1 MENSRLRKAFLF
13 TLFLSLFGT
22 TGLIGSG
29 AAPIKYTVP
38 SVPTGVKAVDQLESA
53 RLSWKAPSSNGGK
66 QITSYKVLFNPGNN
80 TYICKSSITTCLV
93 PIKNPNKPSSRPQP
107 IWYNFSVAAINS
119 IGTGPQSD
127 PGNTRA
133 LIHFRESRN
142 IPWSP
147 PNSKPTPTPTP
158 MPSQSTSISPTPLPT
173 RIAIKNF
180 DGKYQG
186 TAVVVATQNENVI
199 SLLSSTLSTS
209 DNVLNGEITG
219 TAGIWKI
226 HGYVTD
232 ASGVA
237 TITASNSLLGE
248 MSFGLAFLTDPQTK
262 VVTGSGKGSNTF
274 EYAGVGTIKVVFDFS
289 ITSGG

>member
-1 MENSRLRKAFLF
+1 
-13 TLFLSLFGT
+13 
-22 TGLIGSG
+22 
-29 AAPIKYTVP
+29 
-38 SVPTGVKAVDQLESA
+38 
-53 RLSWKAPSSNGGK
+53 
-66 QITSYKVLFNPGNN
+66 
-80 TYICKSSITTCLV
+80 
-93 PIKNPNKPSSRPQP
+93 
-107 IWYNFSVAAINS
+107 
-119 IGTGPQSD
+119 
-127 PGNTRA
+127 
-133 LIHFRESRN
+133 
-142 IPWSP
+142 
-147 PNSKPTPTPTP
+147 